1 MIGFGIIF
9 FILIVIFSYSRFGRY
24 INGPIMK
31 EISIDTY
38 EEIQDLTLAING
50 KVKNTETLTINNRTI
65 TLNQDNT
72 FNEIIVV
79 SPGLTIIDIYMVDA
93 FGKSKT
99 YQYNIYST
107 GTNPEYESTYTE
119 ALQAQTAKEDITL
132 EENQV

>member
-1 MIGFGIIF
+1 
-9 FILIVIFSYSRFGRY
+9 
-24 INGPIMK
+24 MK

-38 EEIQDLTLAING
+38 EEIQDLTLTING
-50 KVKNTETLTINNRTI
+50 RVKNTETLTINNRTI

-119 ALQAQTAKEDITL
+119 ALQAQTAEEDITL